1 MLNHLSKFFFIFSD
15 KKKNFLLILCFSLV
29 ASLIEV
35 FGIGLVG
42 PFMALATDPETINR
56 SIWLRWLY
64 SQSGVSS
71 IRYFIALFGAAIVI
85 VFYIKS
91 FIYFYIQRYI
101 FSFSF
106 SQMTKLQSKLLNA
119 YLTIPYVFHLN
130 KNSAVL
136 IQNIAIESEHFCLG
150 FMIPLLNSSTSAVVL
165 LALTLLLVKTNP
177 IATLGI
183 AFILLFSFI
192 FYIKTSSVIS
202 AWGKS
207 ASQTQTEIIQIVKH
221 ALGGLKEVR
230 VLGCESYFEDQIKFQ
245 ARIHADS
252 RTQFNVFKFLPR
264 ISIEALL
271 ITFLVGFTSISLLT
285 NDVRNLT
292 SVLGVFAIAS
302 IRIIPTLSRLM
313 TALSTIRNNFYPL
326 DKIYMDLV
334 ELDKYEKLAHQNLVS
349 YRKTSKVNASKTI
362 PTINETYA
370 FNEQVELDSIT
381 YFYPYTN
388 EPAIQN
394 VSLSFKKGQ
403 SIALIGQSGAGK
415 TTLVDILL
423 GLLSPK
429 SGDILVDGVSIYRKI
444 RAWQNLIG
452 YIPQSIFLMDD
463 TIEKNIAFGVP
474 NSLID
479 KNKVS
484 NAVSAAQL
492 SELVDELPDGLHTV
506 VGEQGVRLSGGQRQ
520 RIGIARALYHERE
533 ILVLDEA
540 TASLDTETEKL
551 VSQSIQSLSS
561 TKTMIIIAHRLS
573 TVEHCDCIYEF
584 RNGCLVNSG
593 SYQDVVLGN

>member
-1 MLNHLSKFFFIFSD
+1 MLKHLSRFFFIFSD
-15 KKKNFLLILCFSLV
+15 KKINFILILCFSLL
-29 ASLIEV
+29 ASIIEV
-35 FGIGLVG
+35 VGIGLVG
-42 PFMALATDPETINR
+42 PFMALATDPSTV
-56 SIWLRWLY
+56 SQSSWLSWLY
-64 SQSGVSS
+64 SQSNVTSL
-71 IRYFIALFGAAIVI
+71 RYFIALFGAIIVI

-106 SQMTKLQSKLLNA
+106 NQMTKLQSKLLNA
-119 YLTIPYVFHLN
+119 YLTIPYTFHLN
-130 KNSAVL
+130 KNSAIL

-150 FMIPLLNSSTSAVVL
+150 FMIPLLNSATSAVVL
-165 LALTLLLVKTNP
+165 LALTFLLVKTNP

-183 AFILLFSFI
+183 AFILFFSFL
-192 FYIKTSSVIS
+192 FYIKTSSTIS
-202 AWGKS
+202 SWGKS
-207 ASQTQTEIIQIVKH
+207 ASQTQTEIIRIVKH

-230 VLGCESYFEDQIKFQ
+230 VLGCESYFENQIKFQ
-245 ARIHADS
+245 AGIHASS
-252 RTQFNVFKFLPR
+252 RTRFNVFKFLPR

-285 NDVRNLT
+285 NDVQNLT

-326 DKIYMDLV
+326 DKIYADLI
-334 ELDKYEKLAHQNLVS
+334 ELDKYEKSVDRSPSNREIAK
-349 YRKTSKVNASKTI
+349 KTSSSLSSTFSQKTFSFS
-362 PTINETYA
+362 EK
-370 FNEQVELDSIT
+370 VELDTIT
-381 YFYPYTN
+381 YFYPYTDD
-388 EPAIQN
+388 PAIQN
-394 VSLSFKKGQ
+394 VSLSFRKGQ
-403 SIALIGQSGAGK
+403 SIALIGKSGAGK

-423 GLLSPK
+423 GLLSPR
-429 SGDILVDGVSIYRKI
+429 SGDILVDGVSIYNEI

-474 NSLID
+474 DSLID
-479 KNKVS
+479 KNKVRS
-484 NAVSAAQL
+484 SVIAAQL
-492 SELVDELPDGLHTV
+492 SELIDELPDGINTV

-540 TASLDTETEKL
+540 TASLDNETEKL

-561 TKTMIIIAHRLS
+561 TKTLIIIAHRLS
-573 TVEHCDCIYEF
+573 TVEHCDYIYEF
-584 RNGCLVNSG
+584 KNGCLVNSG
-593 SYQDVVLGN
+593 SYQEVVLGH